1 MLKRERIRQTLQ
13 QTKQRRK
20 KQIPVVYQLKINLDC
35 VSKATKEKLLRLFLE
50 AKWLYNYIVA
60 DVDNRL
66 NDDAWK
72 LKEVEIKVGENLE
85 RRKIENLSSQMKQSL
100 VERIRWNLYA
110 LHKQEQNGDKTGKLQ
125 FKQHVNSIPL
135 KQFGNTFKFVNRQR
149 TKVKIQGIKK
159 PLRVLGACQIPEDSE
174 IAKAELVR
182 KPSGIYLFVTCYI
195 DRDKYTEAW
204 EARKSRKSVIKP
216 RVWQTFD
223 VAAGIDFNPAGLVLS
238 NGLKLEWQIEE
249 TKRLKKLQ
257 RQLARQQK
265 GSKRRYKTKQKIAR
279 EYERL
284 TNIKRD
290 VINKTCSLLYRYKT
304 VCFQDDKIK
313 GWKDGYFSKSV
324 HYSAVGTIKRRL
336 SDSLRVS
343 TVAIKSSVPTTKT
356 CSRCSSQ
363 HDVSLS
369 ERIFRCPVC
378 GLEIDRD
385 LNAAI
390 NMLKKVVGLD
400 RPEVK
405 PVEWET
411 AARIFRGNPYILVS
425 HTT

>member
-1 MLKRERIRQTLQ
+1 
-13 QTKQRRK
+13 
-20 KQIPVVYQLKINLDC
+20 
-35 VSKATKEKLLRLFLE
+35 
-50 AKWLYNYIVA
+50 
-60 DVDNRL
+60 
-66 NDDAWK
+66 
-72 LKEVEIKVGENLE
+72 
-85 RRKIENLSSQMKQSL
+85 
-100 VERIRWNLYA
+100 
-110 LHKQEQNGDKTGKLQ
+110 
-125 FKQHVNSIPL
+125 
-135 KQFGNTFKFVNRQR
+135 
-149 TKVKIQGIKK
+149 
-159 PLRVLGACQIPEDSE
+159 
-174 IAKAELVR
+174 
-182 KPSGIYLFVTCYI
+182 
-195 DRDKYTEAW
+195 
-204 EARKSRKSVIKP
+204 
-216 RVWQTFD
+216 
-223 VAAGIDFNPAGLVLS
+223 LVLS

-363 HDVSLS
+363 HDISLS